1 MSKNYKNKEIRKAV
15 IEADITI
22 GQLAKA
28 LEYSYVGFS
37 RLLKDEL
44 PTDEKHI
51 VLHTIDEIAYGFGEQ
66 YTTDRLKLLRAKK
79 GNPKKIRRAN
89 NEPTD

>member
-1 MSKNYKNKEIRKAV
+1 MSNYKNKEIRIAMIKADV
-15 IEADITI
+15 TVK
-22 GQLAKA
+22 QLAKA
-28 LEYSYVGFS
+28 LEYHATSFS
-37 RLLKDEL
+37 RLLQNDEL

-51 VLHTIDEIAYGFGEQ
+51 ILHAIDEIAYGFGEE
-66 YTTDRLKLLRAKK
+66 YFTDRLKILRFRK